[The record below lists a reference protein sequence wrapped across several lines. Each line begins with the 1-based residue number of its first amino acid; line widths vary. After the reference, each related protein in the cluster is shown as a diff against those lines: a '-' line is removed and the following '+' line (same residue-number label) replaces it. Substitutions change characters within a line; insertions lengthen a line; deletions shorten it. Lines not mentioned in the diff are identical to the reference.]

1 MADKRMFSNAIVNSD
16 VFLDMPLSTQAL
28 YFHLGMNAD
37 NEGFVGSPK
46 KIQKMIGATD
56 DDMRILLAKRY
67 ILAFESGIIV
77 IKHWYINNNIR
88 QDQAKRTTYIEERES
103 LMLDEKQA
111 YTELKPGKKQATSR
125 QLTDNQQLVNSE
137 LTVNYPPSIV
147 EYSRDEY
154 SIVESNNNTRTHEDF
169 TCTIPTLQEI
179 KDYITLKSFNNVDP
193 QRFYNYYS
201 ALGWKKGNTPI
212 ENWQLLV
219 NDWARKDYTT
229 TRIKTEFVQRPKTTV
244 QGFGTVTVTDEEI

>member
-125 QLTDNQQLVNSE
+125 QLTDNQQLTNSE

-154 SIVESNNNTRTHEDF
+154 SIVESNNNTHAHEDF
-169 TCTIPTLQEI
+169 FTGTIPTLQEI
-179 KDYITLKSFNNVDP
+179 KDYITLKGFKVDP
-193 QRFYNYYS
+193 EHFYNYYS
-201 ALGWKKGNTPI
+201 AKGWKLGNTPI
-212 ENWQLLV
+212 NNWQVLV
-219 NDWARKDYTT
+219 NDWARKDA
-229 TRIKTEFVQRPKTTV
+229 
-244 QGFGTVTVTDEEI
+244 TDERLKSGFQQRKEITFKFGDNQITDDDL